1 MTITSE
7 ERAALR
13 EITAAIEQNTGG
25 GHMIATHVDTI
36 TTGAQLDELSGGGE
50 TALHSHAEGGTVDDY
65 AAISDNDEATDV
77 IGAELEELTDG
88 SETALHSHASVG
100 GGHSYVD
107 RGDPSVYD
115 FNIGGALRD
124 GTWRE
129 LDLSAIVPIS
139 AIRVCIGVATNSNA
153 ANGYCSFRKKGNT
166 NTYNVLQQYQNI
178 AAQSFFLQGFVDLNG
193 EDAIIEF
200 NFPDVYYNTA
210 QVTVLGWWV

>member
-1 MTITSE
+1 
-7 ERAALR
+7 
-13 EITAAIEQNTGG
+13 
-25 GHMIATHVDTI
+25 MIATHADTI

-50 TALHSHAEGGTVDDY
+50 TALHSHTP
-65 AAISDNDEATDV
+65 
-77 IGAELEELTDG
+77 
-88 SETALHSHASVG
+88 VG

-139 AIRVCIGVATNSNA
+139 AIRVCIGVITNSNA
-153 ANGYCSFRKKGNT
+153 ANGYCMFRKKGNT
-166 NTYNVLQQYQNI
+166 NTYNILLQHQSI

-200 NFPDVYYNTA
+200 NFPDVYYNIA